1 MGSKDIEI
9 RNVSHSLLHSVSR
22 KNAKFSR
29 NKKGENFTKNNAK
42 IFSQK
47 MEIMHIKRKF
57 REKCRIFKT
66 NCKMLAKKLRKFI
79 KKSLKF
85 EDTRLTFKAQLMD

>member
-1 MGSKDIEI
+1 MRNFREI
-9 RNVSHSLLHSVSR
+9 KKAKILQKIMR
-22 KNAKFSR
+22 KNI
-29 NKKGENFTKNNAK
+29 AK
-42 IFSQK
+42 IFSQN